1 LERTRVEAGMV
12 VPLIGDVDRF
22 SGRPGERVAIKVSS

>member
-1 LERTRVEAGMV
+1 MV
-12 VPLIGDVDRF
+12 VPLIGDVDRS